1 MSAPRTLKS
10 NTVTGCSGMPMG
22 RLQKILRTLQVKNT
36 VKTYTVFL
44 KTSVR
49 QMNKCKWSL
58 QVLSIFVT
66 SRLNSQGKIF

>member
-1 MSAPRTLKS
+1 MSAPKTLKS

-22 RLQKILRTLQVKNT
+22 HLQKLLRTLQVKNT
-36 VKTYTVFL
+36 VETYTVFL

-58 QVLSIFVT
+58 QAQHFVS
-66 SRLNSQGKIF
+66 SRLNSQERFF